1 MFSQDQF
8 AIAFLSVFLMKQQ
21 ATQKDL
27 EAMLNCLVE
36 RMESVGDQHQ
46 HTGDRLTAQGEALEQ
61 MAAQLTGLAEQVEA
75 GGAKQQRTDFTL
87 GTAAVCL
94 ARHSEALEQMCAAI
108 RELTE
113 RVDAVEYLQ
122 KKMRLAQRVESAPAS
137 QAWAPGL
144 RAQKRHQNRK
154 SASARQRM
162 GKRA

>member
-27 EAMLNCLVE
+27 EAMLNCLAE
-36 RMESVGDQHQ
+36 RMESVGDQHRQ
-46 HTGDRLTAQGEALEQ
+46 TGNRLTTQGEALEQ
-61 MAAQLTGLAEQVEA
+61 MAAQLLGLAERVEA
-75 GGAKQQRTDFTL
+75 GGAKQQRTDFTI

-94 ARHSEALEQMCAAI
+94 AQHSEALEQMCAAV

-122 KKMRLAQRVESAPAS
+122 QQMRRAQRAESAPAS
-137 QAWAPGL
+137 EAWAPGR

-154 SASARQRM
+154 NLTTRHRG

>member
-27 EAMLNCLVE
+27 EAMLSSLAE
-36 RMESVGDQHQ
+36 RMESVGDQHR

-61 MAAQLTGLAEQVEA
+61 MAAQLTGLAERVEA
-75 GGAKQQRTDFTL
+75 GGAKQQSTDFVI

-94 ARHSEALEQMCAAI
+94 AQHSKALEQMCAAV

-122 KKMRLAQRVESAPAS
+122 QQMRRAQRAESS
-137 QAWAPGL
+137 PGQPVTPGQ

-154 SASARQRM
+154 NLTTRHRA